1 MNDKAKSGS
10 VIFSHLAL
18 CVADLARSRAFY
30 CGALG
35 FTAGEE
41 YLSSG
46 HRVAKLLECPA
57 SGFEGCFLRRGDTL
71 LELLC
76 YAEGAPGEVTPRRPQ
91 EHGFAHVGFTVD
103 DIDTVTAAIERH
115 GGALRTRLDH
125 SFGSKPEQPRTI
137 IMFCTDPDG
146 NRIELIAH
154 PSSAERDAHTAFLGL
169 HQIGWPAGL
178 EKTLAFSPHCNPPG
192 QRAD

>member
-1 MNDKAKSGS
+1 MKDKKSPGWTA
-10 VIFSHLAL
+10 FSHLAL
-18 CVADLARSRAFY
+18 SVADLTRSRAFY

-35 FTAGEE
+35 FSAGEE

-46 HRVAKLLECPA
+46 PRAAKLLECPA
-57 SGFEGCFLRRGDTL
+57 SGFAGCFLRRGDAL

-91 EHGFAHVGFTVD
+91 EHGLAHVSFTVD
-103 DIDTVTAAIERH
+103 DIGAVVAEIERY

-125 SFGSKPEQPRTI
+125 SFGDKPEQPRTAI
-137 IMFCTDPDG
+137 VFCTDPDG

-154 PSSAERDAHTAFLGL
+154 PASAERAAHTAFLGL
-169 HQIGWPAGL
+169 QEIGWPAANRRSL
-178 EKTLAFSPHCNPPG
+178 S
-192 QRAD
+192 